1 MDFSK
6 LTLGS
11 KVLSGAGLLLLL
23 DSFLHWQEVSI
34 PVSIGVSMWHGWGI
48 VVGLT
53 LLVILAWDALQSAE
67 VKVSV
72 GPLSQSMVTMVLSA
86 LLVLF
91 TLIKVLHDSD
101 VTVWAWI
108 GLALSIGVAI
118 GAWLSGQEVG
128 ASQADPKPAN
138 AEVPEAGSGSS
149 DPA

>member
-34 PVSIGVSMWHGWGI
+34 PVSIGVSMWHGWGV

-72 GPLSQSMVTMVLSA
+72 GPLSQSMVAMVLAA

-91 TLIKVLHDSD
+91 TLIKVLHDSN

-108 GLALSIGVAI
+108 GLALSIGVAV

-128 ASQADPKPAN
+128 ALQADPKPAN

>member
-48 VVGLT
+48 AVGVT
-53 LLVILAWDALQSAE
+53 LLVILAWDAVQSAD

-72 GPLSQSMVTMVLSA
+72 GPLSQTMVLAA
-86 LLVLF
+86 LLVVF
-91 TLIKVLHDSD
+91 TLIKVLHDSN
-101 VTVWAWI
+101 VTVWAWF
-108 GLALSIGVAI
+108 GLALSVGVAV
-118 GAWLSGQEVG
+118 GAWLNGQEVG
-128 ASQADPKPAN
+128 ASRPAQA
-138 AEVPEAGSGSS
+138 ELLEAGSGSS